1 MKELVLIKLPR
12 GEKKKRIVQFVIS
25 KGVASHSEIIK
36 FVIDQNYGEG
46 TYDSGNK
53 LEKEYNFSMRRY
65 VDRMRNQ
72 WRGYYSAGFSSIY
85 RTPWLLDET
94 KQHYLKKITNP
105 EDPNFGKYIGFS
117 MTDEEFKS
125 LKRVRKSLDFM

>member
-1 MKELVLIKLPR
+1 MKELELIKLPR

-36 FVIDQNYGEG
+36 FVVDQNYGEG
-46 TYDSGNK
+46 AYDSGNR
-53 LEKEYNFSMRRY
+53 LEKVYDFVSRRY
-65 VDRMRNQ
+65 VDRMKNR
-72 WRGYYSAGFSSIY
+72 WRGYYSAGFSARY
-85 RTPWLLDET
+85 REPWLLDET

-125 LKRVRKSLDFM
+125 LNRIKKSLDFM

>member
-1 MKELVLIKLPR
+1 MKELELIKLPR
-12 GEKKKRIVQFVIS
+12 GEKKKRIVEFVIS
-25 KGVASHSEIIK
+25 KGVASHNEIIK

-53 LEKEYNFSMRRY
+53 LEKVYDYSSRRY
-65 VDRMRNQ
+65 VDRMRNR

-117 MTDEEFKS
+117 MTDEEFKI
-125 LKRVRKSLDFM
+125 LNRIKKGLEFM

>member
-1 MKELVLIKLPR
+1 MKELELIKLPK

-36 FVIDQNYGEG
+36 FVVDQNYGEG
-46 TYDSGNK
+46 TYDSGNQ
-53 LEKEYNFSMRRY
+53 LEKEYDFSIRRY
-65 VDRMRNQ
+65 VDRMKNR
-72 WRGYYSAGFSSIY
+72 WRGYYSAGFSARY
-85 RTPWLLDET
+85 RAPWLLDET
-94 KQHYLKKITNP
+94 KQHFLKKITNP

-125 LKRVRKSLDFM
+125 INMIRKSLAFM

>member
-1 MKELVLIKLPR
+1 MKEPIKLPR

-25 KGVASHSEIIK
+25 KGIASHSEIIK
-36 FVIDQNYGEG
+36 FAVDQNYGEG
-46 TYDSGNK
+46 TYDSGNQ
-53 LEKEYNFSMRRY
+53 LEKVYHFTHRRY

-72 WRGYYSAGFSSIY
+72 WRGYYSAGFYSGY
-85 RTPWLLDET
+85 RTPWLLNSET
-94 KQHYLKKITNP
+94 QHFLKQITNP

-125 LKRVRKSLDFM
+125 LNRIKKSLAFM

>member
-1 MKELVLIKLPR
+1 MKELVLIKLPK
-12 GEKKKRIVQFVIS
+12 GEKKKRIVEFVIS

-46 TYDSGNK
+46 TYDSGNR
-53 LEKEYNFSMRRY
+53 LEKVYDYSTRRN
-65 VDRMRNQ
+65 VDRMRNC
-72 WRGYYSAGFSSIY
+72 WRGYYSAGFSARY
-85 RTPWLLDET
+85 REPWLLDET
-94 KQHYLKKITNP
+94 QQHFLRKITNP

-117 MTDEEFKS
+117 MTDKEFKS

>member
-1 MKELVLIKLPR
+1 VKELELIKLPR
-12 GEKKKRIVQFVIS
+12 GEKKKRIVEFVIS
-25 KGVASHSEIIK
+25 KGVASHNEIIK

-53 LEKEYNFSMRRY
+53 LEKVYDYSSRRY
-65 VDRMRNQ
+65 VDRMRNR

-117 MTDEEFKS
+117 MTDEEFKI
-125 LKRVRKSLDFM
+125 LNRIKKGLEFM

>member
-1 MKELVLIKLPR
+1 MKELVLIKLPK
-12 GEKKKRIVQFVIS
+12 GEKKKRIVEFVIS

-46 TYDSGNK
+46 TYDSGNR
-53 LEKEYNFSMRRY
+53 LEKVYDYSTRRN
-65 VDRMRNQ
+65 VDRMRNR

-94 KQHYLKKITNP
+94 QQHFLKKITNP

-125 LKRVRKSLDFM
+125 LNRVKKSLLFM

>member
-1 MKELVLIKLPR
+1 MKELELIKLPR

-25 KGVASHSEIIK
+25 KGAASHNEIIK

-46 TYDSGNK
+46 TYDSCNK
-53 LEKEYNFSMRRY
+53 LEKVYDYSSRRY

-72 WRGYYSAGFSSIY
+72 WRGYYSAGFSARY
-85 RTPWLLDET
+85 RAPWLLDET
-94 KQHYLKKITNP
+94 QQHFLKKIKNP

-125 LKRVRKSLDFM
+125 LNMIKKSLDFM

>member
-1 MKELVLIKLPR
+1 MKELELIKLPK

-36 FVIDQNYGEG
+36 FVVDQNYGEG

-53 LEKEYNFSMRRY
+53 LEKVYDYSSRRY

-72 WRGYYSAGFSSIY
+72 WRGYYSAGFSARY
-85 RTPWLLDET
+85 REPWLLDET
-94 KQHYLKKITNP
+94 QQHFLKKIKNP

-117 MTDEEFKS
+117 MTDEEFKI
-125 LKRVRKSLDFM
+125 LNGIKKGLEFM

>member
-1 MKELVLIKLPR
+1 MKELELIKLPR

-36 FVIDQNYGEG
+36 FVVDQNYGEG

-53 LEKEYNFSMRRY
+53 LEKVYDYSSRRY
-65 VDRMRNQ
+65 VDRMKNR
-72 WRGYYSAGFSSIY
+72 WRGYYSAGFSARY
-85 RTPWLLDET
+85 RAPWLLDET
-94 KQHYLKKITNP
+94 KQHFLKKITNP

-125 LKRVRKSLDFM
+125 LNRIKKSLDFM

>member
-1 MKELVLIKLPR
+1 MKELELIKLPR
-12 GEKKKRIVQFVIS
+12 GEKKKRIVEFVIS

-46 TYDSGNK
+46 TYDSGNR
-53 LEKEYNFSMRRY
+53 LEKVYDYSTRRY
-65 VDRMRNQ
+65 VDRMKNR
-72 WRGYYSAGFSSIY
+72 WRGYYSAGFSARY
-85 RTPWLLDET
+85 REPWLLDET
-94 KQHYLKKITNP
+94 QQHFLRKITNP

-125 LKRVRKSLDFM
+125 LNRVKKSLLFM

>member
-1 MKELVLIKLPR
+1 VKELELIKLPR
-12 GEKKKRIVQFVIS
+12 GEKKKRIVEFVIS
-25 KGVASHSEIIK
+25 KGVASHNEIIK

-53 LEKEYNFSMRRY
+53 LEKVYDYSSRRY

-72 WRGYYSAGFSSIY
+72 WRGYYSAGFSARY
-85 RTPWLLDET
+85 REPWLLDET
-94 KQHYLKKITNP
+94 QQHFLKKITNP

-125 LKRVRKSLDFM
+125 LNMIKKSLEFM

>member
-1 MKELVLIKLPR
+1 MKELELIKLPK

-36 FVIDQNYGEG
+36 FVVDQNYGEG
-46 TYDSGNK
+46 TYDSGNQ
-53 LEKEYNFSMRRY
+53 LEKEYIFGGWIMKNR
-65 VDRMRNQ
+65 
-72 WRGYYSAGFSSIY
+72 WRGYYSAGFSARY
-85 RTPWLLDET
+85 RAPWLLDET
-94 KQHYLKKITNP
+94 KQHFLKKITNP

-125 LKRVRKSLDFM
+125 LNRIKKGLEFM

>member
-1 MKELVLIKLPR
+1 MKEPIKLPR
-12 GEKKKRIVQFVIS
+12 GEKKKRIVEFVIS

-36 FVIDQNYGEG
+36 FVVDQNYGEG
-46 TYDSGNK
+46 AYDSGNR

-65 VDRMRNQ
+65 VDRMKNR
-72 WRGYYSAGFSSIY
+72 WRGYYSAGFCSRY
-85 RTPWLLDET
+85 REPWLLDET
-94 KQHYLKKITNP
+94 QQHYLRKITNP

>member
-1 MKELVLIKLPR
+1 MKELELIKLPK

-36 FVIDQNYGEG
+36 FVVDQNYGEG
-46 TYDSGNK
+46 TYDSGNQ
-53 LEKEYNFSMRRY
+53 LEKEYDFSIRRY
-65 VDRMRNQ
+65 VDRMKNR
-72 WRGYYSAGFSSIY
+72 WRGYYSAGFSARY
-85 RTPWLLDET
+85 RSPWLLDET
-94 KQHYLKKITNP
+94 KQHFLKKITNP

-125 LKRVRKSLDFM
+125 LNRIKKSLDFM

>member
-1 MKELVLIKLPR
+1 MKEPIKLPR

-25 KGVASHSEIIK
+25 KGVASHNEIIK

-53 LEKEYNFSMRRY
+53 LEKVYDYSSRRY
-65 VDRMRNQ
+65 VDRMRNR
-72 WRGYYSAGFSSIY
+72 WRGYYSAGFSARY
-85 RTPWLLDET
+85 REPWLLDET
-94 KQHYLKKITNP
+94 QQHFLKKITNP

-125 LKRVRKSLDFM
+125 INMIRKSLDFM

>member
-1 MKELVLIKLPR
+1 VKELELIKLPR

-25 KGVASHSEIIK
+25 KGAASHNEIIK
-36 FVIDQNYGEG
+36 FVVDQNYGEG
-46 TYDSGNK
+46 TYDSGNR

-65 VDRMRNQ
+65 VDRMKNR
-72 WRGYYSAGFSSIY
+72 WRGYYSAGFCSSY
-85 RTPWLLDET
+85 TTPWLLNEAT
-94 KQHYLKKITNP
+94 QHYLRKITNP

-117 MTDEEFKS
+117 MTDEEFKI

>member
-1 MKELVLIKLPR
+1 MKELELIKLPR

-53 LEKEYNFSMRRY
+53 LEKVYDYSTRRN

-125 LKRVRKSLDFM
+125 LNRVKKSLLFM

>member
-117 MTDEEFKS
+117 MTDEEFKI